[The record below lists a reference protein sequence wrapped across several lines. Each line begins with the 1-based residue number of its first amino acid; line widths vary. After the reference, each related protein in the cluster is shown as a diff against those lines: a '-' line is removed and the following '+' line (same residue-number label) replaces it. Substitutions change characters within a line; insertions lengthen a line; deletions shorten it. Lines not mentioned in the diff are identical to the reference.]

1 MSPRYSVLMVTLLSS
16 YPKTTPSVR
25 WCPTTFATVASIQG
39 LVSSSVKTC
48 KLTISCSEWAN
59 RLPSILFR
67 FLLTSIGNKTGY
79 EQIAISR
86 LSNLLV
92 ASFTYRRNIHRR
104 VQAIVQWD
112 KCKNPEEEVGQHC
125 KNLQQELSIAP
136 KQFWLRTNALEV
148 SGGGRETA
156 ILRTHTVLRT
166 GKEWWRCILCKK
178 KMESL
183 KTICLCWYKSESF
196 VWNQVCSC
204 LSHKLWFTKT
214 TLVSKLN

>member
-39 LVSSSVKTC
+39 LVSSSVNTC
-48 KLTISCSEWAN
+48 KLTISCSEWAK
-59 RLPSILFR
+59 RLPSILLR
-67 FLLTSIGNKTGY
+67 FLLTSIGNKTGF
-79 EQIAISR
+79 EQNAISR
-86 LSNLLV
+86 FSHLLV

-112 KCKNPEEEVGQHC
+112 KCKNPKEEEEVGQHC

-136 KQFWLRTNALEV
+136 KQCWTNALEV

-156 ILRTHTVLRT
+156 ILRTHTVLGT

-178 KMESL
+178 KKKNGIIE
-183 KTICLCWYKSESF
+183 
-196 VWNQVCSC
+196 NN
-204 LSHKLWFTKT
+204 LSVLT
-214 TLVSKLN
+214 